1 MKRETVTSA
10 RNPLLVHLKKLLA
23 ARSYR
28 EACGE
33 FAADGTKLLEE
44 AAKWYPGLE
53 TVVVQTGVEL
63 CPLPEHVRVV
73 EIPESLMRSV
83 SQMEA
88 PQGAIFICR
97 LPEARPAALRPG
109 TLLLD
114 GIQDPGNLGTIL
126 RTADALEVAVVLLD
140 GCADAYNPKDC
151 PRDHGRGLSHAAGAH
166 DARGGC
172 AELPR
177 GGNSAAGDGHERRR
191 GRSAEKEPVRLCSRD
206 RQRGPRR
213 ERGAFRGGGRKDH
226 HSDEPA
232 LRVAERGGRRDHR
245 FMADEMLKG
254 I

>member
-126 RTADALEVAVVLLD
+126 RTADALEVPVVLLD
-140 GCADAYNPKDC
+140 GCADAYNPKTV
-151 PRDHGRGLSHAAGAH
+151 RATMGAVFRTQPVRMT
-166 DARGGC
+166 RGGC

-177 GGNSAAGDGHERRR
+177 GGNFAAGDGHERRR
-191 GRSAEKEPVRLCSRD
+191 GRSAEKEPVRLRSRD